1 MASILNY
8 CKIMLSKFLLV
19 MIFST
24 LNIIDNYFNAD
35 KVLYAPDEVL
45 TVSQKDSSSFH
56 TLSATD
62 IDGQTIK
69 LSAYKGKKIV
79 VLNVAS
85 KCGYT
90 PQYADWQKFYE
101 KNKSTFVV
109 LGFPCNQFMGQEPG
123 TAEEIETFCQ
133 LNYGVTFQMFD
144 KIDVKGQNQSPVYK
158 WLTDPKKN
166 GWNSQEPTWNFAKY
180 LVDENGKLLN
190 YFGPK
195 IKPDSPEFLAALK

>member
-19 MIFST
+19 MILST

-35 KVLYAPDEVL
+35 KVLSAPDEVL

-195 IKPDSPEFLAALK
+195 IKPDSPEFLEALK